1 MEHAGEFH
9 GKYENVQKKIRSTS
23 KTNIWGVSIVMGVP
37 TNGWFERENPHLEID
52 DDWGVSPFMETP
64 IWDI

>member
-9 GKYENVQKKIRSTS
+9 GKYE
-23 KTNIWGVSIVMGVP
+23 VSIVMGVP

-52 DDWGVSPFMETP
+52 DDWGVSPFMETS